1 MCIIVNL
8 IFVGVFCNAWQFS
21 YWLLSL

>member
-8 IFVGVFCNAWQFS
+8 IFAGVFCNAWQFS